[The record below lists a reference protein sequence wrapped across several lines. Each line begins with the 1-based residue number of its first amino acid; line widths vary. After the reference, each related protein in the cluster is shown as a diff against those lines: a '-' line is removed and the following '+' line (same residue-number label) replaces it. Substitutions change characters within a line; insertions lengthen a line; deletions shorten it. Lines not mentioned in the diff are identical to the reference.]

1 MNTTTKGNTMPKA
14 RPIVLPPGM
23 HATEPPRDPAE
34 TLLIQA
40 REIVAGAR
48 RKAYGNPEDNFK
60 TIAALWDSYLHRR
73 HQTGNLGDF
82 MEGRANITAT
92 DVAAMM
98 ALMKV
103 ARLAESPDHAD
114 SWRDLAGY
122 AACGARTS
130 GADLG

>member
-1 MNTTTKGNTMPKA
+1 MKRRSSITVVPE
-14 RPIVLPPGM
+14 GM
-23 HATEPPRDPAE
+23 KVTDNDTDPAE
-34 TLLIQA
+34 KLLLQA

-48 RKAYGNPEDNFK
+48 RQAYGNPEDNFG
-60 TIAALWDSYLHRR
+60 TIAALWDAYLRRR
-73 HQTGNLGDF
+73 HLTGNLGDY
-82 MEGRANITAT
+82 MEGRTNITAT

-103 ARLAESPDHAD
+103 ARLAESPQHAD